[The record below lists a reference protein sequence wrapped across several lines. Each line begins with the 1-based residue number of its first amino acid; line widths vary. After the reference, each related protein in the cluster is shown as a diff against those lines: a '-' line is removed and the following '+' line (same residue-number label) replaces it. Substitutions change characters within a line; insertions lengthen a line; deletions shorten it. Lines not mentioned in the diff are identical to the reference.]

1 MKVLK
6 VKKGGLIAKRQE
18 KVMEWYLIQEGSVEC
33 RFSFVKIV
41 MKRNSII
48 GILDTGWFGCDYVAR
63 EDTTVITI
71 PCKNAQEQAERA
83 SDGQVRRCPK
93 QFPRFMLQSIQQF
106 IVCRAAETS

>member
-41 MKRNSII
+41 MKRNSIAKMRRI
-48 GILDTGWFGCDYVAR
+48 YPIYLQKMK
-63 EDTTVITI
+63 I
-71 PCKNAQEQAERA
+71 
-83 SDGQVRRCPK
+83 SVRYFCGLR
-93 QFPRFMLQSIQQF
+93 
-106 IVCRAAETS
+106 

>member
-6 VKKGGLIAKRQE
+6 VKKGGLIARRQD

-48 GILDTGWFGCDYVAR
+48 GIL
-63 EDTTVITI
+63 
-71 PCKNAQEQAERA
+71 
-83 SDGQVRRCPK
+83 
-93 QFPRFMLQSIQQF
+93 
-106 IVCRAAETS
+106 